1 MAQMLAPF
9 QKPVQHVI
17 IHAVRKPGSAT
28 VSFSLILSPEK
39 QRTTRPRPFPLIL
52 QAFLTAGLVACLIV
66 GGSKAMAQTSER
78 AKQKQAA
85 EAERAA
91 LRQKLS
97 TLKREIQQTETARES
112 AADALAESEAAISD
126 ANRTLRELAQ
136 EQREI
141 SKALADLSASRREL
155 QQQID
160 GQQQQ
165 LNDLLREQYMTDSE
179 DRTKLLLSGDNPN
192 RINRELRYMS
202 YISKAQSELLEN
214 LRTNLNAVE
223 KNRLKT
229 EKLKQ
234 EMDAVAQ
241 EERAQKAELE
251 KQKAKRADLL
261 AQLSTK
267 LAVQRKEAGSIER
280 DEQRLGNLLNRLS
293 KLIEQQ
299 RRAEAER
306 RAREKTAREKAAR
319 EQERQHAVQDES
331 KRTPSSFRQ
340 NDQAKSGPYNALTP
354 ESGSNA
360 KASAFRTLRGKLRL
374 PVRGELVAKYGSRRD
389 EGPSW
394 KGLFIRTEEG
404 SEVKAVADGEVI
416 FADWLRGFG
425 NLVIIDHGDQY
436 LTIYGN
442 NQSLFKHAGDA
453 VKTGEVIANTGSSGG
468 IEQPGLY
475 FEMRHDGRPFDPLK
489 WVTIR

>member
-1 MAQMLAPF
+1 M
-9 QKPVQHVI
+9 
-17 IHAVRKPGSAT
+17 
-28 VSFSLILSPEK
+28 
-39 QRTTRPRPFPLIL
+39 
-52 QAFLTAGLVACLIV
+52 

-97 TLKREIQQTETARES
+97 TLKREIQQTETAREG

-141 SKALADLSASRREL
+141 SKALAGLAESRRGL

-165 LNDLLREQYMTDSE
+165 LNDLLREQYMTGSE
-179 DRTKLLLSGDNPN
+179 DRAKLLLSGDNPN
-192 RINRELRYMS
+192 RINRELRYMG

-214 LRTNLNAVE
+214 LRVNLDAVE

-234 EMDAVAQ
+234 EMEAVAQ
-241 EERAQKAELE
+241 EELAQKSALE
-251 KQKAKRADLL
+251 KQKAKRAALL
-261 AQLSTK
+261 ATLSTK
-267 LAVQRKEAGSIER
+267 LAVKRKEAGSIER
-280 DEQRLGNLLNRLS
+280 NEQRLGNLVSRLT
-293 KLIEQQ
+293 KLLEQQ

-306 RAREKTAREKAAR
+306 RAREKAAR
-319 EQERQHAVQDES
+319 QKEQQRAEQD
-331 KRTPSSFRQ
+331 KTQGTPSASRQ
-340 NDQAKSGPYNALTP
+340 NSQAKSGPYNAVTP
-354 ESGSNA
+354 ESGGNA
-360 KASAFRTLRGKLRL
+360 KVSAFRTLRGKLRL
-374 PVRGELVAKYGSRRD
+374 PVKGELVAKYGSRRD

-475 FEMRHDGRPFDPLK
+475 FEMRHDGRPFDPLR